1 MIITLPGILSGLT
14 TEISYYGGEERT
26 IENPNQLLRFHRG
39 SDFDT
44 AFESALS

>member
-1 MIITLPGILSGLT
+1 MMITFPGILSGLT
-14 TEISYYGGEERT
+14 TNISLHGAEERT